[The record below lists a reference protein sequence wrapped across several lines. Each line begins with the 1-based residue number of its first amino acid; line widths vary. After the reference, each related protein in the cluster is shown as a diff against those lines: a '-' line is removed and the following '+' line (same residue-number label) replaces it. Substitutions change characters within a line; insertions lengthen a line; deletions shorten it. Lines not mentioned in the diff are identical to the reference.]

1 MLNEYFRQL
10 RRTYLSLYH
19 PKIYKELMDDGV
31 LEAHLRHTQCR
42 ALDYY
47 ESLIADGHSER
58 AAREKVLR
66 EIIALH

>member
-1 MLNEYFRQL
+1 MLSDYFRQL
-10 RRTYLSLYH
+10 RRTYLIEYH

-31 LEAHLRHTQCR
+31 LEAHLRHTQYR
-42 ALDYY
+42 ALDYF
-47 ESLIADGHSER
+47 EALIEDGLSEK